1 MPSYVYPA
9 VFHPDT
15 KEGGY
20 LITFPD
26 LPGCI
31 TEGKDLDEA
40 LYMAQDAMKVW
51 LDCTIED
58 KVPLSPPSDAKSIA
72 LEEGEFVNFIRVE
85 VRDTS
90 AVRRSVSIP
99 KCPSEPVPRPARR
112 SPGASERGL
121 TPFRRTR
128 GAPGVQQP
136 HLPPRH
142 GPVLHPVR
150 VHLHRVAG
158 QYGGDV
164 EDRQLIE
171 QQGIHPHR
179 RHTG

>member
-99 KCPSEPVPRPARR
+99 KWLDEQAANAHLSLSRVLQDALRERLSE
-112 SPGASERGL
+112 
-121 TPFRRTR
+121 
-128 GAPGVQQP
+128 
-136 HLPPRH
+136 
-142 GPVLHPVR
+142 
-150 VHLHRVAG
+150 
-158 QYGGDV
+158 D
-164 EDRQLIE
+164 
-171 QQGIHPHR
+171 
-179 RHTG
+179 

>member
-40 LYMAQDAMKVW
+40 LYMAQDA
-51 LDCTIED
+51 
-58 KVPLSPPSDAKSIA
+58 KSIA

-99 KCPSEPVPRPARR
+99 KWLDEQAANAHLSLSRVLQDALRERLSE
-112 SPGASERGL
+112 
-121 TPFRRTR
+121 
-128 GAPGVQQP
+128 
-136 HLPPRH
+136 
-142 GPVLHPVR
+142 
-150 VHLHRVAG
+150 
-158 QYGGDV
+158 D
-164 EDRQLIE
+164 
-171 QQGIHPHR
+171 
-179 RHTG
+179 